1 MAVALWAREPRLT
14 LTVPL
19 DWLTVPW
26 LLLADTY
33 VTPVGSVSAIDTPVA
48 SDGPLLLA
56 VKV

>member
-1 MAVALWAREPRLT
+1 MGQRAEVDVDRAVGLADL
-14 LTVPL
+14 
-19 DWLTVPW
+19 PW
-26 LLLADTY
+26 LLLAETY